1 MRTRSLSTWSRTEVD
16 IPERAVAFLAG
27 GASTA
32 SAGTVAGGTVQ
43 FWAQATNGT
52 GTIVLTGAI
61 GDYGK
66 VQTIDENGK
75 TDPNGTYVKVTLQHG
90 TFEVNLTKYEAD
102 WGKVSFAI
110 DKATCSSGGP
120 FTGSIVLLNGSGLYK
135 GISGTLT
142 MTATDIWILA
152 RHNGKCGSALF
163 NTTYFAGTGPAT
175 FS

>member
-1 MRTRSLSTWSRTEVD
+1 VTS
-16 IPERAVAFLAG
+16 VAGVALLAG

-32 SAGTVAGGTVQ
+32 SAGTVAAGTVR
-43 FWAQATNGT
+43 FWAHATNGA
-52 GTIVLTGAI
+52 GTIVLTGAV

-66 VQTIDENGK
+66 IVTIDKNGK
-75 TDPNGTYVKVTLQHG
+75 TDANGTYVKVTLQHG
-90 TFEVNLTKYEAD
+90 SFEVNLTKYDAD
-102 WGKVSFAI
+102 WGKVSFPI

-120 FTGSIVLLNGSGLYK
+120 FTGSVVVFNGSGLYK

-152 RHNGKCGSALF
+152 RHNGKCGSVLF
-163 NTTYFAGTGPAT
+163 NTTYFAGTGPAI